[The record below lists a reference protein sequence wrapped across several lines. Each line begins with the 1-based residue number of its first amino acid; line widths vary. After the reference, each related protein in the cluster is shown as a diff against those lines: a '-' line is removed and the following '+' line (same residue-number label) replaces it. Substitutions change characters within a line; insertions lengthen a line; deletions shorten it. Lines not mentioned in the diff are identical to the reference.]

1 MISVSPSSPRA
12 GFSLLEILVVILII
26 SILATV
32 VGVNVAKEPGRAR
45 AAKAQATI
53 ASLGTALQLYRMDN
67 GQLPTMEQGLDALC
81 TPPDRPPAPQRYREG
96 GYLDSPRVPSDPWA
110 HPYVYLMPGPEGRPF
125 DIISYGSDADA
136 GGAGEAADVRHSE
149 LE

>member
-1 MISVSPSSPRA
+1 MTATLPAARRA

-26 SILATV
+26 TILATV

-45 AAKAQATI
+45 TAKASATI

-81 TPPDRPPAPQRYREG
+81 TRPSRPPVPARYRDG
-96 GYLDSPRVPSDPWA
+96 GYLDSPRMPADPWG
-110 HPYVYLMPGPEGRPF
+110 HPYVYLAPGPEGRPF
-125 DIISYGSDADA
+125 DIVSYGSNADA
-136 GGAGEAADVRHSE
+136 GGEGEAADIRHSE